1 MIRIVLWLL
10 RLSRPLFAH
19 LGVNSA
25 QMEAIVRTK
34 LTIDNRIERNG
45 KSSHKTDHTLMKQAI
60 LMGIVGGFLFLYTYL
75 LKSPI
80 VSTLIFQS
88 YLSIIVIT
96 SFMTEYSRLLFSTAD
111 NSITERFP
119 VTDRTVLCARIVSM
133 LSYLY
138 LLTFSLALFPFCLLL
153 FKTSIAVSLLFLL
166 AVMVNTLFSL
176 LLANVFYI
184 FLMRYV
190 SAEKFQQIITY
201 TQILLVACIIIGY
214 QSITKI
220 TPDLVDLSSPAL
232 WLFFTPPAYFM
243 SFNEIFP
250 AFGFYPLLLSGIGI
264 TLTVLLGLITLF
276 GFSGSYLKNA
286 SAIDR
291 TAPVKKRKQNE
302 KLLLLLSRLCCREPL
317 QTSGFLLTWRL
328 TRNNLKFKQSVF
340 PLMIYA
346 LAFNGIPLYQMYQN
360 QGEVSFSSLLFPLYM
375 LPYMCM
381 GVIMNI
387 GYSEQSNLLWIY
399 KSRPLE
405 QPGVLLLGCFKAVYM
420 KYFFP
425 FLIIIYAVYGVLS
438 EPGIY
443 PDLLLAFS
451 LSTLFLIIFYRYSSL
466 VFPFSKEKSTRESGS
481 MIVKTFGSMFL
492 LALLGLGHYFLHQI
506 PWGVP
511 AAIVISWGLIYA
523 WAHQVRSLIFSK
535 IESHY

>member
-1 MIRIVLWLL
+1 MISVVLWFL
-10 RLSRPLFAH
+10 RLFRPLFVR
-19 LGVNSA
+19 LGVDSI

-45 KSSHKTDHTLMKQAI
+45 KSSHKTDHTLLKQAI
-60 LMGIVGGFLFLYTYL
+60 LMGVIGGFLFLYTYF
-75 LKSPI
+75 LKSPL

-88 YLSIIVIT
+88 YLSIVVMT
-96 SFMTEYSRLLFSTAD
+96 SFMTEYSRLLFSITD

-119 VTDRTVLCARIVSM
+119 VTDRTVLCARLVSM

-153 FKTSIAVSLLFLL
+153 FKAGIATSLLFLL

-176 LLANVFYI
+176 LLANGFYI
-184 FLMRYV
+184 FLMRYF

-201 TQILLVACIIIGY
+201 TQILLIACIIIGY
-214 QSITKI
+214 QSISKI
-220 TPDLVDLSSPAL
+220 TPDLVDLSSPSL
-232 WLFFTPPAYFM
+232 WLFFTPPVYFT
-243 SFNEIFP
+243 SFNAIFP
-250 AFGFYPLLLSGIGI
+250 AFGFYPLLLSGIGVS
-264 TLTVLLGLITLF
+264 LTVLLGIVTLF
-276 GFSGSYLKNA
+276 CFSGSYLKNA
-286 SAIDR
+286 SAINK
-291 TAPVKKRKQNE
+291 TAPVKKTKQNE
-302 KLLLLLSRLCCREPL
+302 KLLLSLSRLCCREPL
-317 QTSGFLLTWRL
+317 QASGFLLTWRL

-360 QGEVSFSSLLFPLYM
+360 QGEIPFSSLLFPLYM

-381 GVIMNI
+381 GVIMTI
-387 GYSEQSNLLWIY
+387 GYSEQSNLLEIY
-399 KSRPLE
+399 QSRPLE
-405 QPGVLLLGCFKAVYM
+405 HPGVFLLGCFKAAYM

-425 FLIIIYAVYGVLS
+425 FLLVIYAVYGILS
-438 EPGIY
+438 EAGIY

-451 LSTLFLIIFYRYSSL
+451 LSTLFLIIFYRYSNP
-466 VFPFSKEKSTRESGS
+466 VFPFSKEKSTRESGRI
-481 MIVKTFGSMFL
+481 IVKTFGIIFL
-492 LALLGLGHYFLHQI
+492 LALLGLCHYFLHQI

-511 AAIVISWGLIYA
+511 VAIVISWGLIYVS
-523 WAHQVRSLIFSK
+523 AHKVRTLSFSK

>member
-1 MIRIVLWLL
+1 
-10 RLSRPLFAH
+10 
-19 LGVNSA
+19 
-25 QMEAIVRTK
+25 
-34 LTIDNRIERNG
+34 
-45 KSSHKTDHTLMKQAI
+45 
-60 LMGIVGGFLFLYTYL
+60 
-75 LKSPI
+75 
-80 VSTLIFQS
+80 
-88 YLSIIVIT
+88 
-96 SFMTEYSRLLFSTAD
+96 
-111 NSITERFP
+111 
-119 VTDRTVLCARIVSM
+119 
-133 LSYLY
+133 
-138 LLTFSLALFPFCLLL
+138 
-153 FKTSIAVSLLFLL
+153 
-166 AVMVNTLFSL
+166 
-176 LLANVFYI
+176 
-184 FLMRYV
+184 
-190 SAEKFQQIITY
+190 
-201 TQILLVACIIIGY
+201 
-214 QSITKI
+214 
-220 TPDLVDLSSPAL
+220 
-232 WLFFTPPAYFM
+232 
-243 SFNEIFP
+243 
-250 AFGFYPLLLSGIGI
+250 
-264 TLTVLLGLITLF
+264 
-276 GFSGSYLKNA
+276 
-286 SAIDR
+286 
-291 TAPVKKRKQNE
+291 
-302 KLLLLLSRLCCREPL
+302 
-317 QTSGFLLTWRL
+317 
-328 TRNNLKFKQSVF
+328 
-340 PLMIYA
+340 MIYA

-451 LSTLFLIIFYRYSSL
+451 LSTLFLIIFYRYSNL